1 MKKYKYRF
9 QSLLRI
15 RELQE
20 EMAVREFR
28 EAVRLYAEAVEALD
42 GLRGEK
48 TGLLDEMLHQRSSGT
63 DLKIQQLYLDYLKAL
78 DGRIDDQRAE
88 VDRCNQTV
96 EERREELIESMR
108 ERKTLESL
116 HVKDHERYLVD
127 LRRWEQSI
135 LDELALLRHGRES
148 VINGM

>member
-28 EAVRLYAEAVEALD
+28 EAVRLYAEAVEVLD
-42 GLRGEK
+42 GMRGEK
-48 TGLLDEMLHQRSSGT
+48 VDLLDEMLQQRSAGT
-63 DLKIQQLYLDYLKAL
+63 DLRIQQLYLDYLKAL
-78 DGRIDDQRAE
+78 DGRIVSQRAE
-88 VDRCNQTV
+88 VDSRNNTV
-96 EERREELIESMR
+96 EERRVELVESVR
-108 ERKTLESL
+108 ERKMLESL
-116 HVKDHERYLVD
+116 HVKDYERHLVE
-127 LRRWEQSI
+127 LRRWEQAI
-135 LDELALLRHGRES
+135 VDELSLLRHGRES

>member
-28 EAVRLYAEAVEALD
+28 DAVRLYAEAVEALD

-48 TGLLDEMLHQRSSGT
+48 VGLLDEMLQQRSAGT
-63 DLKIQQLYLDYLKAL
+63 DLKIQQLFLDYLKAL
-78 DGRIDDQRAE
+78 DGRITNQQAE
-88 VDRCNQTV
+88 VHQRNETV
-96 EERREELIESMR
+96 EERREELVESMR

-116 HVKDHERYLVD
+116 HVKDYERHLVE

-135 LDELALLRHGRES
+135 VDELSLLRHGRDNVMS
-148 VINGM
+148 GI